1 MYGYSARENRET
13 PSMPDSHV
21 GPGRLEKAVSRTSN
35 MHVDGESD
43 GRVLPTKE
51 PNADDRQSAE
61 APEGR
66 RPTKENTEQT
76 TAPRTQSRT
85 SASSGLPGVRGVA
98 RTGKQVRFTALLHHV
113 TVGQLQASFYAL
125 KRAAAPGVDGV
136 TWTEYETGLDA
147 RLIALHRR
155 IHQGTYR
162 AQPSKRAYIPKP
174 DGRQRPLGIAALE
187 DKIVQH
193 AIGTILTQIYEE
205 DFVGFSYG
213 FRPKR
218 SPHHALD
225 ALWVGLM
232 RKKVNWV
239 LDADIRGFFDT
250 IDHGWLMTFVEHRV
264 ADRRILRLIQ
274 KWLRAGV
281 SEDDEWSKTEVGTPQ
296 GAVISPLLANIYLH
310 YVFDLWANRWR
321 RHDASGDM
329 IVVRYADDIVLG
341 FEYRR
346 DAERFLAAWKE
357 RLAAFGLELHPDKTR
372 LIEFGRDATD
382 QRKARGEGKPDTF
395 DFLGFTH
402 ICGTTRKTG
411 RFIVKRQTVRQR
423 FSAKLAVIKEALRR
437 RWHEPVAMT
446 GRWLRAVVQ
455 GYFNYHAVP
464 GNMDRLNSFRA
475 QVIWRWYRALRR
487 RGQRRRLTWARF
499 LRVVDAWIPSARILH
514 PHPNVRF
521 DAMHPR

>member
-1 MYGYSARENRET
+1 MHGYSARENRET
-13 PSMPDSHV
+13 PLTPDGHD
-21 GPGRLEKAVSRTSN
+21 GPGRVEKAVSRTSTA
-35 MHVDGESD
+35 HVDGESD
-43 GRVLPTKE
+43 GRVLPTKG
-51 PNADDRQSAE
+51 PNANDRAFAE

-66 RPTKENTEQT
+66 RPTKENTEQP
-76 TAPRTQSRT
+76 TASWTQSQT
-85 SASSGLPGVRGVA
+85 HASSALLGVREVA
-98 RTGKQVRFTALLHHV
+98 RRKKQTRFTALLHHV
-113 TVGQLQASFYAL
+113 TVEQLQASFYAL
-125 KRAAAPGVDGV
+125 KRGAAPGVDGV
-136 TWTEYETGLDA
+136 TWTEYETDLGI
-147 RLIALHRR
+147 RLRALHSRV
-155 IHQGTYR
+155 HQGTYR

-174 DGRQRPLGIAALE
+174 DGRRRPLGIAALE
-187 DKIVQH
+187 DKIAQH
-193 AIGTILTQIYEE
+193 AVGTVLNQIYEE

-213 FRPKR
+213 FRPGR

-225 ALWVGLM
+225 ALWVGIM

-250 IDHGWLMTFVEHRV
+250 IDHGWLMKFVEHRV

-281 SEDDEWSKTEVGTPQ
+281 SEDGEWSKTEVGTPQ

-321 RHDASGDM
+321 RHHASGDM

-341 FEYRR
+341 FEQRR
-346 DAERFLAAWKE
+346 DAERFIAAWKE
-357 RLAAFGLELHPDKTR
+357 RLATFGLDLHSDKTR
-372 LIEFGRDATD
+372 LIEFGRDAAD
-382 QRKARGEGKPDTF
+382 HRKARGEGKPDTF

-402 ICGTTRKTG
+402 ICGRTRKTG
-411 RFIVKRQTVRQR
+411 RFIVKRQTIRRR
-423 FSAKLAVIKEALRR
+423 FSAKLAGIKEALRR
-437 RWHEPVAMT
+437 RWHEPVPMT
-446 GRWLRAVVQ
+446 GRWLNAVVR

-464 GNMDRLNSFRA
+464 GNMDSLNSFRT

-499 LRVVDAWIPSARILH
+499 LRLVDAWIPSARILH

-521 DAMHPR
+521 DAMHPG